1 MKELKRRLYT
11 KPVMLGML
19 FVVGLGLVVG
29 LFITSKSRAAM
40 TGIPAGDDLF
50 ETTGNGETYHNFNAS
65 PITAGFFGPNS
76 EEFRGVVP
84 LVGVPIPGRPD
95 DIDTIIH
102 RNGCFSTPCTMGI
115 QMTNL
120 NLKSIAS
127 INVTYSDST
136 PDESW
141 DVFVGLSIHNTSTG
155 TMTFNSAG
163 TSFDSTLNV
172 FPRFTFKRVSD
183 GTTLTWDTGGP
194 AGPGL
199 TAADSAVAGEFVAA
213 PAPTIAPCPVIQD
226 FEGHTEVSGG
236 SSSAAAASSCAP
248 VRLTSTNSPWPIT
261 RPITEAELLASH
273 NASPPGTKKKI
284 IHVDGAVLR

>member
-19 FVVGLGLVVG
+19 FVVGLALVVG
-29 LFITSKSRAAM
+29 LFITSESRAAM

-50 ETTGNGETYHNFNAS
+50 ETTGNGETFHNFNAS
-65 PITAGFFGPNS
+65 PINAGFFGPNS

-102 RNGCFSTPCTMGI
+102 RDGCFSTPCTMGI

-120 NLKSIAS
+120 NLKSIAP
-127 INVTYSDST
+127 ITVTYSDST
-136 PDESW
+136 PDQSW
-141 DVFVGLSIHNTSTG
+141 EVFVGLSIHNTSTG
-155 TMTFNSAG
+155 TMTFSPAG
-163 TSFDSTLNV
+163 TSFDSTLKV
-172 FPRFTFKRVSD
+172 WPRFTFKRN

-199 TAADSAVAGEFVAA
+199 TASATIGSVIEPA
-213 PAPTIAPCPVIQD
+213 PAPTIAPCHVIQD
-226 FEGHTEVSGG
+226 FEGHTELTGG
-236 SSSAAAASSCAP
+236 SASAVAASGCAP
-248 VRLTSTNSPWPIT
+248 VTLTSTNSPWPIT

-273 NASPPGTKKKI
+273 NASPPGTKKKVI
-284 IHVDGAVLR
+284 KFDGAVLH